1 MDFTNA
7 NASGVCFYDRLFK
20 VFRIKHSGE
29 VERIGGN
36 EGGIKV
42 RLVSP
47 PRGEVR
53 PFLTLHHL
61 NSLVCYAKIQE
72 AVQEVSDDGLTVHLH
87 LHEESMH
94 QVLRRYVFVFHDQN
108 AAVLF
113 FTNYEKLR
121 VGGKDK
127 EQRMTF
133 NDLQKE
139 NVGMNPYFID
149 GEEETEG
156 GDKLVFK
163 FGKISLVSTD
173 ETDDDSEEDDEDGK
187 AAKKKADPFIH
198 ADNSLSLSEPEAAPF
213 FPEEQEGYADNDEEC
228 ILPSLED
235 FSQDPYAQNAV
246 CILPKKW

>member
-1 MDFTNA
+1 MDITNA

-29 VERIGGN
+29 LERIGGN

-47 PRGEVR
+47 PRGELR

-72 AVQEVSDDGLTVHLH
+72 AVQEVSDDGLAVHLH

-94 QVLRRYVFVFHDQN
+94 QVLRRYIFVFHDQN
-108 AAVLF
+108 AAVSF

-121 VGGKDK
+121 VGDK
-127 EQRMTF
+127 EDKERMTF

-139 NVGMNPYFID
+139 TEGMNPYFID

-163 FGKISLVSTD
+163 LGKIQLVSTD
-173 ETDDDSEEDDEDGK
+173 EETDDDSEEDDEDGE
-187 AAKKKADPFIH
+187 AAKKADPFIH
-198 ADNSLSLSEPEAAPF
+198 ADRSLCSLSESEAAPF
-213 FPEEQEGYADNDEEC
+213 FPEEQEGNADSDEEY
-228 ILPSLED
+228 IPSLED